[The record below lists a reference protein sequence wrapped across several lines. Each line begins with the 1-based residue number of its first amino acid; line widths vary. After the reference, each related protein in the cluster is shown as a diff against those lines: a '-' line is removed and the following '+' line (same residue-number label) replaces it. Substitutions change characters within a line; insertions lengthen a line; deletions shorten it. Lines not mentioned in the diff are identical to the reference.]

1 MITQDDLA
9 YVYAR
14 DYPNG
19 RFLVFVIDQECLY
32 DTVVNPYGVELFT
45 GNKEITDVS
54 NEYPDHDGITVKII
68 KNDDSFEIF
77 QTSEYFG
84 SILLSDHTVVDA
96 SEYPYGWMV
105 VSPNAKFDGEKFLIK
120 DANIK
125 DLSPWHIKDPRHPNN
140 ISE

>member
-45 GNKEITDVS
+45 GNK
-54 NEYPDHDGITVKII
+54 
-68 KNDDSFEIF
+68 
-77 QTSEYFG
+77 
-84 SILLSDHTVVDA
+84 
-96 SEYPYGWMV
+96 
-105 VSPNAKFDGEKFLIK
+105 
-120 DANIK
+120 
-125 DLSPWHIKDPRHPNN
+125 
-140 ISE
+140 